1 MRLFFST
8 LLTALFV
15 PLAAYAQAP
24 KQVEV
29 INQPI
34 AVEVRN
40 VEPLAVDITNE
51 PVAVEVVNPPT
62 AIAQRVDFVGVT
74 EPLHPFN
81 LGRLEANAFCQAI
94 YSPESRV
101 CNVADLAD
109 SLTLS
114 LGDIPEGGAWFFEKD
129 LTGTS
134 QRSGEFEVASSQELI
149 LPTGKVTKV
158 KAEFDPGDPPSIPR
172 PFTCCALVP

>member
-1 MRLFFST
+1 MRLFQSA
-8 LLTALFV
+8 LVTALIV
-15 PLAAYAQAP
+15 PLAANAQAP

-29 INQPI
+29 IND
-34 AVEVRN
+34 
-40 VEPLAVDITNE
+40 PL
-51 PVAVEVVNPPT
+51 AVEVVNPPT

-114 LGDIPEGGAWFFEKD
+114 LGDIPEEGAWFFEKD
-129 LTGTS
+129 LNTTGAL
-134 QRSGEFEVASSQELI
+134 RSGEFEVTTTHEVI
-149 LPTGKVTKV
+149 LPTGKVTK
-158 KAEFDPGDPPSIPR
+158 ARTELDLGTPNTPL

>member
-1 MRLFFST
+1 MRPFLSV
-8 LLTALFV
+8 LVTALIV

-29 INQPI
+29 IND
-34 AVEVRN
+34 
-40 VEPLAVDITNE
+40 PLS
-51 PVAVEVVNPPT
+51 VEVVNPPT

-114 LGDIPEGGAWFFEKD
+114 LGDIPEGGGVVFRE
-129 LTGTS
+129 GS
-134 QRSGEFEVASSQELI
+134 QHHAGAS
-149 LPTGKVTKV
+149 
-158 KAEFDPGDPPSIPR
+158 A
-172 PFTCCALVP
+172 